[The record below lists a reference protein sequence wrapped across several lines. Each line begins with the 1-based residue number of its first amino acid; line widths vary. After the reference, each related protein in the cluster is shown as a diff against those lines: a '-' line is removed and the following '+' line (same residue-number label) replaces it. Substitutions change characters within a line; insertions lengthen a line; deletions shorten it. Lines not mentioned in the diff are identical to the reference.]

1 MLLQFSRDGRN
12 LNMDKIEKIAII
24 DTKDFFFQVNYSLS
38 DKTCSITAHNY
49 LNTHNYTIDE
59 DIKDRELAIEIIRYL
74 TLSEEKG
81 NVIYNDLKEQI
92 TKGYFI

>member
-59 DIKDRELAIEIIRYL
+59 DIKDKELAIEIIRYL
-74 TLSEEKG
+74 ALSKEKG
-81 NVIYNDLKEQI
+81 NVIYDDLKKQI
-92 TKGYFI
+92 IKGYFI